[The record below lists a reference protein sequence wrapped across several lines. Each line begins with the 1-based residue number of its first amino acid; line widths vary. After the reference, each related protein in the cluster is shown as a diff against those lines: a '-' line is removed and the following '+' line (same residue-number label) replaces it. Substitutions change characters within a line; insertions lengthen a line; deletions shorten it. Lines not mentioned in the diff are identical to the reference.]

1 MYVIPVLAQYGVEE
15 AGCTRQDENR
25 FSSMGRLHFF
35 CRELESKMMLSYI
48 KFQLMKRFLLVSVV
62 LSLAATAYAQRS
74 IDGIQFMVSRQK
86 AMEEFTRRFGQPVS
100 ETCGKAVFS
109 NVVFN
114 GERFSEANVF
124 FDDSD
129 RLQLVRLKD
138 ICASHAEAVER
149 MGVLWKKYG
158 QTYSTTEGMN
168 HEDGRFVVGYDKDG
182 MLLFTIATFRNCCDL
197 SFGPF

>member
-1 MYVIPVLAQYGVEE
+1 
-15 AGCTRQDENR
+15 
-25 FSSMGRLHFF
+25 MGRLHFF

-48 KFQLMKRFLLVSVV
+48 KFQLMKRFLLVFVV

-114 GERFSEANVF
+114 GERFSG
-124 FDDSD
+124 
-129 RLQLVRLKD
+129 RLTVRRK
-138 ICASHAEAVER
+138 A
-149 MGVLWKKYG
+149 
-158 QTYSTTEGMN
+158 
-168 HEDGRFVVGYDKDG
+168 
-182 MLLFTIATFRNCCDL
+182 
-197 SFGPF
+197 